1 MTVLMKNSSAGD
13 KVDMTCPVCV
23 LGESS
28 FFAKI
33 DGYDYMQCGTCGSLH
48 IDRPILDEI
57 DAGKSPRLYDEA
69 YWREELRS
77 AADRSGGESLVRS
90 GEAIFYSRRPV
101 RRFLDIGTGPGYLL
115 DQLAK
120 QFPRHADMFHG
131 VELFPPDE
139 RSQHPN
145 YHVGEIGDLQDLF
158 DAGVCI
164 EVVEHLTPRM
174 LNGLARGLAKVSAP
188 GALWLFNTGMP
199 DLVLNQDP
207 GYLDPLHRG
216 HIVSYGLKGL
226 AHIFEPQGFRISAV
240 PGKNYAFVA
249 EFQPTDD
256 APDFEYR
263 IYHPLPENK
272 ALLDESGLMYQAA
285 AESARASFFYEQYL
299 ARTRWALEL
308 QRERESM
315 LKQWFR
321 KLPPSAQAAARRLR
335 NSWQALQT
343 DRKRPAPNGKH

>member
-1 MTVLMKNSSAGD
+1 MDT
-13 KVDMTCPVCV
+13 TCPICE

-33 DGYDYMQCGTCGSLH
+33 DGFDYLQCGTCGSLH
-48 IDRPILDEI
+48 IERAVLDEI

-77 AADRSGGESLVRS
+77 AADRSGGESLARS
-90 GEAIFYSRRPV
+90 GEAIFYARRPV

-139 RSQHPN
+139 RSGHPN
-145 YHVGEIGDLQDLF
+145 YHVGEIGDLEDVF

-164 EVVEHLTPRM
+164 EVVEHLTPHM
-174 LNGLARGLAKVSAP
+174 LKGLVRGLAKVSAP
-188 GALWLFNTGMP
+188 GTLWLFNTGMP

-216 HIVSYGLKGL
+216 HIVSYGLQGL
-226 AHIFEPQGFRISAV
+226 IHIFEPYGFRVSEV
-240 PGKNYAFVA
+240 PGKNYAFIA

-256 APDFEYR
+256 SPDFEYR

-285 AESARASFFYEQYL
+285 AESARSSFYHAQYL

-308 QRERESM
+308 LHERDSM
-315 LKQWFR
+315 LKRSFK
-321 KLPPSAQAAARRLR
+321 KLPSPMQVIARRLR
-335 NSWQALQT
+335 TGWQAFQA
-343 DRKRPAPNGKH
+343 DRKRPTSDGKH